1 LKQGE
6 RTLFDVPWSGGN
18 EALLATLAEVGMP
31 NRLVS
36 SMKKHGVLLVG
47 SFVQLTAVDIL
58 RKQGLGGKSYREASA
73 TLKEL
78 GLSLGMELH
87 GWDEELALEARKAM
101 GRRLYRR
108 VYELRPTGW
117 TPHDTIESEL
127 LALLFVVENKRNAEM
142 LAVFYG
148 FNEFGPKTL
157 EFTGQKYGLT
167 RERVRQIAA
176 RAEKKIRSIWRPLK
190 CLDIAHEIIT
200 SRLGHLYSNEDFF
213 RAAVNLKVTN
223 IEFHIE
229 GVLQAL
235 ELIGEPHEVTKVRL
249 GVLELYGATKETALP
264 KKLLAELRR
273 ETSANGCTNIQRL
286 SLLVGMELSEAD
298 RIRELLILFPEVEW
312 LDANSTWLLSNRST
326 RNRLMNVASKVFSVA
341 PAVEVNEL
349 RAALRRHVRVNFVP
363 PTEGLIGL
371 LEHYGLAQVKN
382 GTAVVSSD
390 FEPVDLGIN
399 DQGFVYAFE
408 ALGSPV
414 TREQLEDYCID
425 ELGMNINSFYVYLS
439 YSPFVTKLATGVFA
453 LVGKDVEPGA
463 ISQLQDDIRENRFD
477 ESSGWS
483 KAGTLW
489 WHFQADRPT
498 AKAGTRAVPTFVF
511 DLTSGNW
518 SVESPDG
525 LKFGEATIENG
536 FMSGFR
542 TTFLALGVAN
552 KDFLQFDFD
561 IANRVVF
568 VRLVGDEPEEFT
580 YSTEKDEFDEDLIVD
595 DDQ

>member
-1 LKQGE
+1 M
-6 RTLFDVPWSGGN
+6 FDVPWSGGN
-18 EALLATLAEVGMP
+18 EALLATLSEVGMS

-36 SMKKHGVLLVG
+36 SMKEKGVFLVG

-58 RKQGLGGKSYREASA
+58 RTQGLGRKSYHEAMT
-73 TLKEL
+73 TLNQF
-78 GLSLGMELH
+78 GLSLGLELQ

-108 VYELRPTGW
+108 IYELSPTGW
-117 TPHDTIESEL
+117 TPCDTIEGEL
-127 LALLFVVENKRNAEM
+127 LALLLEVEDKRNAEM

-148 FNEFGPKTL
+148 FNEFGPRTL
-157 EFTGQKYGLT
+157 EFAGQKYGLT

-176 RAEKKIRSIWRPLK
+176 RAEKKIRSMWRPLI
-190 CLDIAHEIIT
+190 CLDTAHEIIT
-200 SRLGHLYSNEDFF
+200 SRLGHLFTNEDFY
-213 RAAVNLKVTN
+213 RTAANLKITN
-223 IEFHIE
+223 IQFHIE

-235 ELIGEPHEVTKVRL
+235 ELIGEAHEITKVRL
-249 GVLELYGATKETALP
+249 GELELYGTAKEVGLP
-264 KKLLAELRR
+264 KKLLSALRR

-286 SLLVGMELSEAD
+286 SLLVGMELSEAE
-298 RIRELLILFPEVEW
+298 RIRELLVLFPEVKW
-312 LDANSTWLLSNRST
+312 LDASSTWLLSDRST
-326 RNRLMNVASKVFSVA
+326 RNRLINVAAKVFSVA
-341 PAVEVNEL
+341 PTVEINEL

-363 PTEGLIGL
+363 PPESLIGL
-371 LEHYGLAQVKN
+371 LEHYGLAQVRN
-382 GTAVVSSD
+382 GTAVASSN
-390 FEPVDLGIN
+390 FEPVELGIN

-425 ELGMNINSFYVYLS
+425 QLRMNINSFYVYLS

-453 LVGKDVEPGA
+453 LVGTDVEPGA
-463 ISQLQDDIRENRFD
+463 ISQLQDDIRDNRFD
-477 ESSGWS
+477 ETSGWS

-498 AKAGTRAVPTFVF
+498 AKTGTRAVPTFIF
-511 DLTSGNW
+511 NLTSGTW

-536 FMSGFR
+536 FISGFR

-580 YSTEKDEFDEDLIVD
+580 YTTEKDEFDEDLIVD